1 MRAIYLFCRYN
12 KAVKMRPDM
21 YKLVALDLDGTL
33 LTSDKKIT
41 ARTRWAIH
49 QLVEQGAIIVLAS
62 GRTLTGIQG
71 VLNALSLDSN
81 NVYVIA
87 CNGAQIW
94 SASTQHFI
102 SNQLLQAGD
111 VHYIRQWGCRIGM
124 VCYAQHT
131 SGLVAEGDKDIPIR
145 ASRYS
150 HLSIHLTAD
159 DQLLNTPV
167 PKVMFI
173 DDVETINYL
182 SEKLPD
188 KIKNKYQCVK
198 SEPNYYEMMVKGVN
212 KGNACR
218 VLATYLD
225 ILPADILAIG
235 NERNDCEMLRF
246 AGRGIAMGNADD
258 VVKRYADDVTTSN
271 DEDGV
276 ASAIERFCLH

>member
-1 MRAIYLFCRYN
+1 
-12 KAVKMRPDM
+12 M

-111 VHYIRQWGCRIGM
+111 VHYIRQWGCIIGM

-131 SGLVAEGDKDIPIR
+131 SGLVAEVDQDIPIR

-150 HLSIHLTAD
+150 HLSIYLTAD
-159 DQLLNTPV
+159 ERLLNTPV

-182 SEKLPD
+182 SERLPAE
-188 KIKNKYQCVK
+188 IKNKYQCVR